1 MKKLLSKAKGLTIV
15 ILFLLLSCK
24 TIKEENTEMFK
35 DFLRQEKINY
45 KDIIY
50 SSYYKDFF
58 CKIGNKTHYKD
69 STSLKYNRI
78 YIQEEPYPML
88 SLYIFHPSGKVFR
101 SYIKLDN
108 EKLSKPNDEGICYAK
123 TAIKIH
129 LEGGGF
135 FLLEDNKLIFQDHF
149 FNLGGNLPF
158 GRTHNAA
165 IHTDVIFG
173 NIEND
178 TIISYKMYR
187 AKKLSFSKKIFEPA
201 VKRVRKIYLEKDL
214 NPALKEDCTNK
225 EVYYLIPEG
234 TKIELF
240 GYKKR

>member
-158 GRTHNAA
+158 GRIHNAG
-165 IHTDVIFG
+165 IYTDVIFG
-173 NIEND
+173 
-178 TIISYKMYR
+178 S
-187 AKKLSFSKKIFEPA
+187 
-201 VKRVRKIYLEKDL
+201 
-214 NPALKEDCTNK
+214 
-225 EVYYLIPEG
+225 
-234 TKIELF
+234 
-240 GYKKR
+240 

>member
-78 YIQEEPYPML
+78 YTRGTISHAFFVYFSSLRKGL
-88 SLYIFHPSGKVFR
+88 S
-101 SYIKLDN
+101 
-108 EKLSKPNDEGICYAK
+108 
-123 TAIKIH
+123 
-129 LEGGGF
+129 
-135 FLLEDNKLIFQDHF
+135 FL
-149 FNLGGNLPF
+149 
-158 GRTHNAA
+158 
-165 IHTDVIFG
+165 
-173 NIEND
+173 
-178 TIISYKMYR
+178 YR
-187 AKKLSFSKKIFEPA
+187 A
-201 VKRVRKIYLEKDL
+201 
-214 NPALKEDCTNK
+214 
-225 EVYYLIPEG
+225 
-234 TKIELF
+234 
-240 GYKKR
+240 

>member
-1 MKKLLSKAKGLTIV
+1 MKKLLSKAKGLTIA

-88 SLYIFHPSGKVFR
+88 SLYIFHP
-101 SYIKLDN
+101 
-108 EKLSKPNDEGICYAK
+108 
-123 TAIKIH
+123 
-129 LEGGGF
+129 
-135 FLLEDNKLIFQDHF
+135 
-149 FNLGGNLPF
+149 
-158 GRTHNAA
+158 
-165 IHTDVIFG
+165 
-173 NIEND
+173 
-178 TIISYKMYR
+178 
-187 AKKLSFSKKIFEPA
+187 
-201 VKRVRKIYLEKDL
+201 
-214 NPALKEDCTNK
+214 
-225 EVYYLIPEG
+225 
-234 TKIELF
+234 
-240 GYKKR
+240 